1 MVAVLALIT
10 VCLAGFWLVLVG
22 LLCAAAPTRAL
33 HYLSRMGSSW
43 RINLAELVPRGLIG
57 LAMVAHAPASKAP
70 MEFELVGW
78 FLAVSALA
86 ILAVPRTR
94 HHAFAEAAAQRIPA
108 WTVRWLIGPISISA
122 GIILAW
128 AAL

>member
-1 MVAVLALIT
+1 MIATLALLA
-10 VCLAGFWLVLVG
+10 VCFAGLWLVLVG
-22 LLCAAAPTRAL
+22 LLCAAAPVRAL
-33 HYLSRMGSSW
+33 HYLSRMGSTW

-57 LAMVAHAPASKAP
+57 LAMVGHAPLSKAP
-70 MEFELVGW
+70 AAFVVIGW